1 MNKRGVT
8 LVICGVL
15 TLAGCGTEVTAP
27 PPGDTAPRKSV
38 TANSPGGGTTP
49 GGQSPMPQNDESPT
63 MIGSGT

>member
-15 TLAGCGTEVTAP
+15 MLAGCGTEVTAP
-27 PPGDTAPRKSV
+27 QPGDAAPRKAV
-38 TANSPGGGTTP
+38 TANSLGGQTAP
-49 GGQSPMPQNDESPT
+49 GGQSPTPQYDESPT

>member
-27 PPGDTAPRKSV
+27 QPGDAAPKKSV
-38 TANSPGGGTTP
+38 TTNSPGGATSP
-49 GGQSPMPQNDESPT
+49 GGQSPTPQYGESPT